1 MLTRGKT
8 QHLLNLALTGE
19 RPGDFYAPLNFLL
32 MKPSY
37 IGIDNVS
44 KKKKDLNTLISGKRQ
59 DLIYLAWV
67 EDLIYLA
74 CFNGEDLVVNPL
86 L

>member
-32 MKPSY
+32 MKPSH
-37 IGIDNVS
+37 IGIANVS

-59 DLIYLAWV
+59 DLIYLA
-67 EDLIYLA
+67 
-74 CFNGEDLVVNPL
+74 CFNKRTLSLTLYYFNL
-86 L
+86 YHI

>member
-32 MKPSY
+32 TEPSH
-37 IGIDNVS
+37 IGIANVS
-44 KKKKDLNTLISGKRQ
+44 KTKKDLNTLISGKRQ
-59 DLIYLAWV
+59 DLIYLA
-67 EDLIYLA
+67 
-74 CFNGEDLVVNPL
+74 
-86 L
+86 

>member
-32 MKPSY
+32 TEPSH
-37 IGIDNVS
+37 IGIANVS

-59 DLIYLAWV
+59 DLIYLA
-67 EDLIYLA
+67 
-74 CFNGEDLVVNPL
+74 CFNKRTLSLTLYYFNL
-86 L
+86 YHI

>member
-32 MKPSY
+32 MKPSN
-37 IGIDNVS
+37 IGIANIS
-44 KKKKDLNTLISGKRQ
+44 KKKDLNTLISGKRQ
-59 DLIYLAWV
+59 DLIYLA
-67 EDLIYLA
+67 
-74 CFNGEDLVVNPL
+74 CFNKRTLSLTLYYFNL
-86 L
+86 YHI